1 MTTNATND
9 ERTWHIEYAKR
20 SLASMTDDAKADI
33 RAKIDWI
40 RRSLDEAERRLDAGE
55 MPNPCGILQS
65 SAMELEMALARLTA
79 MRDATPA
86 IKILTDALDAS
97 AATRKEAR

>member
-1 MTTNATND
+1 MTKNATND

-40 RRSLDEAERRLDAGE
+40 RRSLDEAEHRLDRGE
-55 MPNPCGILQS
+55 MPNTCGILQA
-65 SAMELEMALARLTA
+65 SAMEIEMALARLTA

-86 IKILTDALDAS
+86 IKILTDALDAI
-97 AATRKEAR
+97 AAPRKEAR

>member
-1 MTTNATND
+1 MTTNAAND

-20 SLASMTDDAKADI
+20 SLASMTDDAKADV

-40 RRSLDEAERRLDAGE
+40 RGRLDEAEHRLDRGE
-55 MPNPCGILQS
+55 MPNTCGILQA
-65 SAMELEMALARLTA
+65 SAMELEMALARLAA

-86 IKILTDALDAS
+86 IKILTDALDAD
-97 AATRKEAR
+97 AKKEAR

>member
-40 RRSLDEAERRLDAGE
+40 RRSLDEAEHRLDRGE
-55 MPNPCGILQS
+55 MPNTCGILQS

-79 MRDATPA
+79 MRDAAPA
-86 IKILTDALDAS
+86 IKILTDALDAI
-97 AATRKEAR
+97 AAPRKEAR